1 LDRYSP
7 STIQI
12 VVETKTEE
20 QRILKRE
27 PMIREMDEKQ
37 IAQIPSSEA
46 RAKEVNR
53 SE

>member
-1 LDRYSP
+1 MFAKHNSNCYRDKDRR
-7 STIQI
+7 
-12 VVETKTEE
+12 TKDNK
-20 QRILKRE
+20 KRE

-46 RAKEVNR
+46 RAKEINC